1 MKIIRSILLGLL
13 IFLPTID
20 CFAQTNNKLSWD
32 DTNNGQWNEEFE
44 EVWIPSS
51 FDNTSQGSI
60 IYKAKSDTPRPLIV
74 SLHTWSGNYKQEDR
88 LARLIVDYDYN
99 YIHPDFR
106 GANNN
111 PKACGS
117 NYVIADLEDAIEYAI
132 SNMNVDRN
140 EVHIVGTSGG
150 GYATLI
156 AYMNIKFPAKSF
168 SAWVPLS
175 NLEAWYWE
183 SVGRKQKYAQDIL
196 ICTDS
201 KDILNVEEARKRS
214 PYFQKYP
221 ELLRKDAKLSIFT
234 GIHDGYTGSVPITQ
248 SVDMYNK
255 LVKETV
261 PADQQNLVSD
271 ADKLQLI
278 VNRCYPLKERGR
290 NIGDRKVHYEKQ
302 NGNISL
308 TIFEGGH
315 EQIVNQVIPLMPID
329 KKYEPVYK
337 KILNLGDSNSSFEYS
352 WPQLLTQK
360 SLQLK
365 VRNYG
370 IPGNTVGYDN
380 LGQKQLN
387 SLANIDSLLT
397 LVERETVAL
406 DYVIISLGTNDCK
419 AIFDKRQNEAKK
431 NFDKLIKKIKT
442 SPLTMGSKIIVL
454 SIPPADISKINEKY
468 YGIDHRIIALN
479 DYYKKQIVSNKN
491 IIFLDT
497 YSLLLPNIASYTE
510 DGIHLNEKAQQLI
523 TDELLKIL

>member
-1 MKIIRSILLGLL
+1 MKNIRLILLGLL
-13 IFLPTID
+13 ILLPTINSL
-20 CFAQTNNKLSWD
+20 AQNENKTFWDNTNY
-32 DTNNGQWNEEFE
+32 GQWNNEFKD
-44 EVWIPSS
+44 VQISSS
-51 FDNTSQGSI
+51 FDNTSQGALV
-60 IYKAKSDTPRPLIV
+60 YKAKSDTPRPLII
-74 SLHTWSGNYKQEDR
+74 SLHTWSGNYKQEDP

-111 PKACGS
+111 AKACGS
-117 NYVIADLEDAIEYAI
+117 NYIIADLEDAIVYAI
-132 SNMNVDRN
+132 SNMNVDGN

-150 GYATLI
+150 GYATLV
-156 AYMNIKFPAKSF
+156 AYMNIKYPVKSF

-201 KDILNVEEARKRS
+201 KDNLNVEEARKRS

-221 ELLRKDAKLSIFT
+221 ERLRKDAKLLIFT

-261 PADQQNLVSD
+261 PTDQQDLVSD
-271 ADKLQLI
+271 ADKLQLV
-278 VNRCYPLKERGR
+278 VNRCYPYKEIGR
-290 NIGDRKVHYEKQ
+290 SIGDRKIHYEKLA
-302 NGNISL
+302 GNISL

-315 EQIVNQVIPLMPID
+315 EQIVNQVIPLIPID
-329 KKYEPVYK
+329 QKYEPVSK
-337 KILNLGDSNSSFEYS
+337 TILNLGDSNSSFEYS
-352 WPQLLTQK
+352 WPQLLLHR

-370 IPGNTVGYDN
+370 IPGNTVGFDN
-380 LGQKQLN
+380 LGQKRLN
-387 SLANIDSLLT
+387 TLANIDSLLT
-397 LVERETVAL
+397 LIEKETVAL

-431 NFDKLIKKIKT
+431 NFDKLIKKIEI
-442 SPLTMGSKIIVL
+442 SSLTKHSKIIVL

-468 YGIDHRIIALN
+468 YGIDHRIVALN